1 MTQMHK
7 GFLLIG
13 VFLYAAFLAPKLY
26 AATPDAVNQVLQRG
40 FRRNLPRWRR

>member
-13 VFLYAAFLAPKLY
+13 VFF
-26 AATPDAVNQVLQRG
+26 VRG
-40 FRRNLPRWRR
+40 VCGSEDLRGNTRRC